1 MGALARIHNYNR
13 KCFSLISSALQ
24 VKKCEKGKKCGKGRE
39 EEKSRERQKE
49 GERGERERELGGR
62 PKQNQQI
69 KNKNAKI
76 MLCSIN
82 LKTETRVEQ
91 VTKRGG
97 STEGRERGR
106 GRKGCAN

>member
-1 MGALARIHNYNR
+1 MGRGEKKKKVERGR
-13 KCFSLISSALQ
+13 K
-24 VKKCEKGKKCGKGRE
+24 
-39 EEKSRERQKE
+39 RERE
-49 GERGERERELGGR
+49 ERELGGR

-97 STEGRERGR
+97 STVERGGGGER
-106 GRKGCAN
+106 VAQTEVPEQVKVKQLLVLEGFPKWG